1 MYFLHISSVLVQNSS
16 RDSHRHCFFFKC
28 LSTQCLRQ
36 DLKKTKTLQKSK
48 KTKTNSVRA
57 IGRKVTIPAKHVNTH
72 ISLLFKW
79 YQKQHSKAATC
90 DHIRHSEWR
99 FQRGLLSGA
108 LWECSNSDKGKEIH
122 TLFFFLNTW
131 QYTLQVNTSMH
142 QEWTMHTM
150 VTTRQLLFDD
160 RKKTSNKF

>member
-57 IGRKVTIPAKHVNTH
+57 IGRKV
-72 ISLLFKW
+72 
-79 YQKQHSKAATC
+79 Q
-90 DHIRHSEWR
+90 
-99 FQRGLLSGA
+99 
-108 LWECSNSDKGKEIH
+108 
-122 TLFFFLNTW
+122 
-131 QYTLQVNTSMH
+131 NTS
-142 QEWTMHTM
+142 TRIFPCFLSDIKNNTVRLPL
-150 VTTRQLLFDD
+150 VTTSDILSRDSREDYYQVHCENAAIQTKA
-160 RKKTSNKF
+160 KKFILCSFSLTPDNTPYK